1 MTPDPRAGLEEA
13 RFRLLI
19 ENSADVIALISADG
33 LFRYLSPAFERIL
46 GLSTVEWVGRSFL
59 EVIWPEDLA
68 AAGAAFSH
76 CLEAQGNVTPWQLR
90 VRNSSGGFRWMEGT
104 GSNHISNP
112 AVGGVVI
119 NSRDVTERK
128 AAEASLLGSEARYRR
143 AERGTLDGL
152 WEWTLESGE
161 DYLSERWLE
170 LLGYA
175 PGDLRTHIETI
186 RNLIHPE
193 DGPRVWKTV
202 EDSFQT
208 REPFAVD
215 MRLRRKDGSYRW
227 VRSRAAVETDPD
239 GKPLR
244 LTGSI
249 SDITKERQAAAAQ
262 QQERDRLRQIL
273 DSQHAFVAVLS
284 PDGVIVEMN
293 EAALTAMGVSRAD
306 VVGKRFL
313 EAGWLAKESVAPA
326 GAAIARVARGE
337 GFREDLIA
345 ILRGVQRDLD
355 TMISPLRDAD
365 GELVHVV
372 VFSVDITD
380 REVAKQALQQSER
393 RFRELAETIEDVF
406 WITVPDKQQMIYV
419 SPAYEKVGGRT
430 IDSLYR
436 NPLSWTE
443 SIHPEDRA
451 RITQAVYTRQVA
463 GTFDEEYRI
472 LRPDGT
478 VRTIR
483 DRAFPVR
490 GPGGI
495 VERVLGVARDVTEQR
510 LLEDQLRHSQKME
523 AFGQLAGGVAHDF
536 NNILTAIYMQTEV
549 AQLSGPL
556 SRDVEESLIEIRRTA
571 ERATNLTRQLLL
583 FSRRQVMQPKPMDLN
598 EVVQSLAT
606 MLQRLL
612 SREYLLQIELG
623 PEPLRLVGD
632 SSMLDQV
639 LLNLVVNA
647 RDAMPSGGRLT
658 IQTGVHQ
665 PPSGT
670 AAGPHAMLTV
680 PDTGSGIPP
689 EHRDRIFE
697 PFVTTKEPGRGTGLG
712 LATAFGIV
720 KQHRGSISVS
730 SELGSGT
737 TFTILLPLAE
747 ELTGIQVPTEASPPG
762 RIGGEII
769 LLAEDDPAV
778 RQATVTMLTHAGYRV
793 LQAENG
799 ADALKLWERH
809 RGTIRL
815 LLTDLVMPGGLG
827 GRELAS
833 ALQALDPSVPVIFM
847 SGYSADL
854 AGSAPTWPEGQG
866 FLQKPYSR
874 TQFLDGIQRSLE
886 AATRR

>member
-1 MTPDPRAGLEEA
+1 MEET

-19 ENSADVIALISADG
+19 ENSADLIALISEDG

-46 GLSTVEWVGRSFL
+46 GLGTGEWLDRSFI
-59 EVIWPEDLA
+59 EVIWPEDIE
-68 AAGAAFSH
+68 AAGAAFSQ
-76 CLEAQGNVTPWQLR
+76 CLGAAGNVTPWQLR

-104 GSNHISNP
+104 GSNHIANP

-119 NSRDVTERK
+119 NGRDVTERK

-143 AERGTLDGL
+143 AERGTNDGL
-152 WEWTLESGE
+152 WEWTIESGE

-170 LLGYA
+170 LLGYDR
-175 PGDLRTHIETI
+175 GDLSTHIETV

-193 DGPRVWKTV
+193 DSPRVWKIV
-202 EDSFQT
+202 EQSFHT
-208 REPFAVD
+208 GDPFSVE
-215 MRLRRKDGSYRW
+215 MRMRRKDGGYLW
-227 VRSRAAVETDPD
+227 VRSRAAVEIDPQ

-249 SDITKERQAAAAQ
+249 SDITKERQAAAAL

-284 PDGVIVEMN
+284 PEGEIIEMN
-293 EAALTAMGVSRAD
+293 EAALAAMGITRAD

-313 EAGWLAKESVAPA
+313 EAGWLARESVSPVE
-326 GAAIARVARGE
+326 AAIATAARGE
-337 GFREDLIA
+337 VFRDDLVA
-345 ILRGVQRDLD
+345 VLRGTRREID
-355 TMISPLRDAD
+355 TRISPLQDAN
-365 GELVHVV
+365 GALLHVV
-372 VFSVDITD
+372 VFGVDITD
-380 REVAKQALQQSER
+380 RKHAEQALQQSER

-419 SPAYEKVGGRT
+419 SPAYEKVWGRSV
-430 IDSLYR
+430 DSLYR
-436 NPLSWTE
+436 NPFSWTE

-451 RITQAVYTRQVA
+451 RITQAVHTRQVA

-472 LRPDGT
+472 LRPDGA

-490 GPGGI
+490 GPEGV

-598 EVVQSLAT
+598 EVVQSIAT

-612 SREYLLQIELG
+612 SREFVLQIELG

-647 RDAMPSGGRLT
+647 RDAMPGGGRLT
-658 IQTGVHQ
+658 IRTRIHR
-665 PPSGT
+665 PASNH
-670 AAGPHAMLTV
+670 PHAMLTV
-680 PDTGSGIPP
+680 TDTGSGIPP

-697 PFVTTKEPGRGTGLG
+697 PFFTTKEPGRGTGLG

-720 KQHRGSISVS
+720 KQHRGSITVS
-730 SELGSGT
+730 SEVGSGT

-747 ELTGIQVPTEASPPG
+747 ETTEIPASTEARTPG
-762 RIGGEII
+762 LIGGETI

-799 ADALKLWERH
+799 ADAFMLWERH
-809 RGTIRL
+809 RGAIRL

-833 ALQALDPSVPVIFM
+833 ALQGLDPKLPVIFM
-847 SGYSADL
+847 SGYSAEL
-854 AGSAPTWPEGQG
+854 AGSTPTWPERQL

-874 TQFLDGIQRSLE
+874 TQLLDAIHVSLE
-886 AATRR
+886 AAARR